1 MHKRARDLCGFGRA
15 EALPMADIIREKYRG
30 IRPAPGYP
38 ACPDHTDKPVL
49 FDVLGATA
57 ATGITLTESCA
68 MHPASS
74 VSGFYLNHAEA
85 KYFAVG
91 KIGRDQI
98 EDHAARRGR
107 GVAETERWLGPYL
120 DYIPEG

>member
-1 MHKRARDLCGFGRA
+1 
-15 EALPMADIIREKYRG
+15 
-30 IRPAPGYP
+30 
-38 ACPDHTDKPVL
+38 
-49 FDVLGATA
+49 
-57 ATGITLTESCA
+57 